1 MTMLKGT
8 SAISRTASPLVLMA
22 QRGGRNDGGPEPFA
36 HASQQGG
43 AAAHLERD
51 AQPRPGRGECVLDRA
66 AVGAAVL
73 GQHDTGIGEIAGA
86 KRRAH
91 LSRASA
97 CAATGLAASM
107 VSVAILASVFP
118 EIAGASIAPAA
129 LSVTL
134 LLVTGAVTALAA
146 AHRVSRVD
154 PLIALRSE

>member
-1 MTMLKGT
+1 
-8 SAISRTASPLVLMA
+8 
-22 QRGGRNDGGPEPFA
+22 
-36 HASQQGG
+36 
-43 AAAHLERD
+43 
-51 AQPRPGRGECVLDRA
+51 
-66 AVGAAVL
+66 
-73 GQHDTGIGEIAGA
+73 
-86 KRRAH
+86 
-91 LSRASA
+91 
-97 CAATGLAASM
+97 M